1 MSLKMMDALTICKS
15 DQGSQQYVWYIPCI
29 KKDKRMCIYMHGYIY
44 YEYMCIYVPVFLEK
58 YTKKWSL
65 RSKSE
70 LLLITY
76 F

>member
-1 MSLKMMDALTICKS
+1 
-15 DQGSQQYVWYIPCI
+15 
-29 KKDKRMCIYMHGYIY
+29 MCIYMHGYIY